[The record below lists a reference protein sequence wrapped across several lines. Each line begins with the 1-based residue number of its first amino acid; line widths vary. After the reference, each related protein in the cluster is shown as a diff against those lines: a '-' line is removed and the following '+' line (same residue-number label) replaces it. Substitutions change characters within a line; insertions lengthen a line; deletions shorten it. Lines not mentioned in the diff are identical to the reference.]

1 MTFVCA
7 CKFSMVL
14 RCSKYILIYIGWS
27 NSGMT
32 KLPGRGFSRNPEQTT
47 PSWNRNM
54 HRQFTSTVIQSFLRQ
69 SWLWDQWW
77 HRLSNLSNFPLATRN
92 RRPSETYWNS
102 LWACS
107 NPLGQEYTW
116 SIWISHW
123 ILLIFIEA
131 SGAAMAGKATCSFL
145 GKTSWWSCE
154 ARKPRD
160 PLADRSWDWRDPFR
174 WVDRGSRP
182 TSQGPWAFMD
192 EEWIN
197 EFKMI
202 VIHYH
207 PLSYGYGSI
216 PINTIFS
223 GLFTSINPSYLD
235 VNKKGVLLVL
245 THCHMSAICCHP
257 IISNPQY
264 QSTISISSFAQVR
277 CGGARMLLGSLAAP
291 DRAASHAEGCLA
303 PRRQGHRCQAPGA
316 VMLQRVTKAVR

>member
-1 MTFVCA
+1 MLTKIYTSGRA
-7 CKFSMVL
+7 CPTWSLWLLPLGFHFQAAQDYTRLLPHLKNDLCLCLQVL
-14 RCSKYILIYIGWS
+14 NGSKMFQVYIDIYIGWS

-54 HRQFTSTVIQSFLRQ
+54 HRQFTSTVIQSFLHQ

-107 NPLGQEYTW
+107 NPLGQEYMW

-192 EEWIN
+192 EEWMIN
-197 EFKMI
+197 EFDDC
-202 VIHYH
+202 H
-207 PLSYGYGSI
+207 PLSSVVI
-216 PINTIFS
+216 WAWINT
-223 GLFTSINPSYLD
+223 Y
-235 VNKKGVLLVL
+235 
-245 THCHMSAICCHP
+245 
-257 IISNPQY
+257 
-264 QSTISISSFAQVR
+264 
-277 CGGARMLLGSLAAP
+277 
-291 DRAASHAEGCLA
+291 
-303 PRRQGHRCQAPGA
+303 
-316 VMLQRVTKAVR
+316 